1 MVREEKKQEL
11 EKIKELFKK
20 YPVIGILDL
29 YKMPSRQLQAIKKS
43 LRKNVLIKMWKKRL
57 IKRTLDNIKDKKNIQ
72 KILEFEPRE
81 PALIFTDFNSFKLYK
96 TLKKSKS
103 RGYAKTNDIAPIDIK
118 IKAGPTNLMAGP
130 AIGELQRVKIP
141 SIIKEGK
148 IHVRKDTIV
157 VKKGDLI
164 SDQLANVLKKL
175 DIQPMEIRINLLGVW
190 ENGTVFGKDVLDVD
204 EEKFIQD
211 IKNAHN
217 QALNLCVN
225 VCYFNE
231 ESIKIILQKA
241 YQEGMN
247 LGINSNI
254 LDKGIVEELMKKANA
269 QVQAL
274 SVRLKI

>member
-43 LRKNVLIKMWKKRL
+43 LRENVLIKMWKKRL

-148 IHVRKDTIV
+148 IHVRKDTVV

-164 SDQLANVLKKL
+164 SDKLANVLKKL

>member
-1 MVREEKKQEL
+1 MVREEKKEEL

-43 LRKNVLIKMWKKRL
+43 LRENALIKMWKKRL

-81 PALIFTDFNSFKLYK
+81 PALIFTDFNPFKLYK

-103 RGYAKTNDIAPIDIK
+103 RGYAKANDIAPIDIK
-118 IKAGPTNLMAGP
+118 IKAGPTNLVAGP

-141 SIIKEGK
+141 SMIKEGK
-148 IHVRKDTIV
+148 IHVRQDTIV
-157 VKKGDLI
+157 AKKGDLI

-204 EEKFIQD
+204 EEKFIQN